1 MATQTLET
9 AVRQLKVSAQDR
21 PFFTID
27 ELIKKRVLE
36 LGDAPLLGYPNE
48 GLLDFEEHSARA
60 VDRYVDAAV
69 QRLQQLGLPS
79 VDSNSEKAPVIGIL
93 AHSGLHVVIT
103 IMALSRLG
111 YAVFLVS
118 TRLQSPGIARLCE
131 LASCSA
137 MLTTSTFHPVLAEV
151 QHQLKLD
158 ILPLL
163 CHSDYYGKDAPV
175 FSRTYDPER
184 ESNKIAAIIHSSGS
198 TGLPKPIYLTHKSCI
213 GAFSVHMNMRAF
225 IVSPLFH
232 SHGFYETFRSIYSK
246 KPIYYGNYNLPLT
259 RQNLI
264 QMINYIK
271 PEIFHVVPYVVKL
284 LAETDEG
291 IRALASVKL
300 VLFGGSSCPDDLG
313 DRLVNNGVY
322 LVGNY
327 GSLMNSVRPPG
338 DKAWNYLRPLPSAKP
353 YVLMDEVSTGIY
365 ECVCLDGIP
374 SKSTSNS
381 DSPPNSFRT
390 RDLFVKHPT
399 QPDWWK
405 YVSRLDDRFTLING
419 EKVLPIPIEGRIRQ
433 EEIVKEAIVFGEQ
446 RSYPGALIV
455 KADNAAHLSYEDYV
469 EAIWPAVEAANAKAE
484 SFSRIPRELLIVLPS
499 DTQYP
504 RTDKGT
510 FIRAPFYQQF
520 EKEIQSAYDRY
531 ENEDEGGSLS
541 LEGQELEIWLLQQL
555 KKQLGID
562 LPSSDTDFFASG
574 VDSLHCIQMWSLI
587 KRQVDLGGRQ
597 SQLGQNV
604 LYESGNIRELSRYL
618 VALRNGHI
626 EAVRDE
632 LQSMQDLV
640 AKYSSFSPHIAGA
653 ATKPDKHLV
662 FLTGVTGG
670 LGAHLLAQ
678 LAALPTVLSVWA
690 AVRAPDDAAAA
701 SRIAN
706 SLTSRGVSLSP
717 LQQSKVVPLS
727 CDLGLPDFG
736 LGAARLADLKSKLTI
751 VIHSAWAVNFNIP
764 VQSFEGQHI
773 KAVHSLIQL
782 CQSVETPNP
791 ARFFFCSSVS
801 ASGGSPR
808 PGNVPEG
815 PVPTPAWAQGTG
827 YARSKW
833 VSEHITRNA
842 NLNAG
847 APTRV
852 LRIGQLVGDSR
863 VGEWNTTEGIP
874 LMIQTAITLGALP
887 NLDEEMTWLPVDHA
901 ATAILELVNANAAP
915 QPSERDTDPDLVYHI
930 LNPTR
935 FHWTRDMLPSLSK
948 AGLQFERL
956 PTNQW
961 MDRLRQS
968 ERDPK
973 KNPPI
978 KLLDWFESKYGRTA
992 SASKGVLAYLTKE
1005 TEKDSPTL
1013 RGLSDVT
1020 DVKFITTLVERLKA
1034 RWAGDDS
1041 A

>member
-1 MATQTLET
+1 MATQTT
-9 AVRQLKVSAQDR
+9 TVTQLKVSAQDR
-21 PFFTID
+21 SFFTLD
-27 ELIKKRVLE
+27 ELIKRRALE
-36 LGDAPLLGYPNE
+36 LGDAPLLGYPSE

-69 QRLQQLGLPS
+69 QRLHQLGLSS
-79 VDSNSEKAPVIGIL
+79 VDSNSEKASVIGIL

-131 LASCSA
+131 LADCSA
-137 MLTTSTFHPVLAEV
+137 MLTTSNFHPVLAEV
-151 QHQLKLD
+151 QQERELVV
-158 ILPLL
+158 LPLL
-163 CHSDYYGKDAPV
+163 SHSDYYGKDAPV

-184 ESNKIAAIIHSSGS
+184 ESRKIAAIIHSSGS

-264 QMINYIK
+264 QMINYVK

-291 IRALASVKL
+291 IQALASVKL
-300 VLFGGSSCPDDLG
+300 VLFGEAAVQMTLATVWSHG
-313 DRLVNNGVY
+313 
-322 LVGNY
+322 
-327 GSLMNSVRPPG
+327 
-338 DKAWNYLRPLPSAKP
+338 
-353 YVLMDEVSTGIY
+353 
-365 ECVCLDGIP
+365 
-374 SKSTSNS
+374 
-381 DSPPNSFRT
+381 
-390 RDLFVKHPT
+390 T

-419 EKVLPIPIEGRIRQ
+419 EKVLPIPFEGRIRQ
-433 EEIVKEAIVFGEQ
+433 EEIAKEAKVFGEQ
-446 RSYPGALIV
+446 RSYPGTLIV
-455 KADNAAHLSYEDYV
+455 KADNAASLTDAEFV

-484 SFSRIPRELLIVLPS
+484 SFSRIPRELIIVLPS
-499 DTQYP
+499 ETQYP

-520 EKEIQSAYDRY
+520 EKEIQIAYDRY
-531 ENEDEGGSLS
+531 ENEEEGGRLS
-541 LEGQELEIWLLQQL
+541 LVGQELEIWLLQQL

-562 LPSSDTDFFASG
+562 LPSADADFFASG

-587 KRQVDLGGRQ
+587 KREVDLGGRQ
-597 SQLGQNV
+597 SYLGQNV
-604 LYESGNIRELSRYL
+604 LYESGNIRKLSEHL
-618 VALRNGHI
+618 VALRNGQV
-626 EAVRDE
+626 EAVQDE
-632 LQSMQDLV
+632 LREMQDLV
-640 AKYSSFSPHIAGA
+640 AKSSSITPHVACTA
-653 ATKPDKHLV
+653 PKPEKHLV

-670 LGAHLLAQ
+670 LGAHLLGQ
-678 LAALPTVLSVWA
+678 LAALPTVSSVWA
-690 AVRAPDDAAAA
+690 AVRAPDDTAAA
-701 SRIAN
+701 SRIAD
-706 SLTSRGVSLSP
+706 SLTSRGISLSP

-727 CDLGLPDFG
+727 CDLGLPDLG
-736 LGAARLADLKSKLTI
+736 LGATRIADLKSRLTI

-764 VQSFEGQHI
+764 VQSFEDQHI
-773 KAVHSLIQL
+773 KAVHNLIQL

-808 PGNVPEG
+808 HGNVPEG

-847 APTRV
+847 APARV
-852 LRIGQLVGDSR
+852 LRIGQLVGDSK

-874 LMIQTAITLGALP
+874 LMIQTAVTLGSLP

-901 ATAILELVNANAAP
+901 AAAILEIINADATP
-915 QPSERDTDPDLVYHI
+915 QPSERDTDPDLVYHV

-935 FHWTRDMLPSLSK
+935 FHWTRDMLPSLSE
-948 AGLQFERL
+948 AGLRFEIL

-961 MDRLRQS
+961 MDKLRQS
-968 ERDPK
+968 KRDPK

-992 SASKGVLAYLTKE
+992 SAKKGVLSEIERVAHICHLT
-1005 TEKDSPTL
+1005 
-1013 RGLSDVT
+1013 
-1020 DVKFITTLVERLKA
+1020 ITTI
-1034 RWAGDDS
+1034 
-1041 A
+1041 

>member
-1 MATQTLET
+1 
-9 AVRQLKVSAQDR
+9 
-21 PFFTID
+21 
-27 ELIKKRVLE
+27 
-36 LGDAPLLGYPNE
+36 
-48 GLLDFEEHSARA
+48 
-60 VDRYVDAAV
+60 
-69 QRLQQLGLPS
+69 
-79 VDSNSEKAPVIGIL
+79 
-93 AHSGLHVVIT
+93 
-103 IMALSRLG
+103 
-111 YAVFLVS
+111 
-118 TRLQSPGIARLCE
+118 
-131 LASCSA
+131 
-137 MLTTSTFHPVLAEV
+137 
-151 QHQLKLD
+151 
-158 ILPLL
+158 
-163 CHSDYYGKDAPV
+163 
-175 FSRTYDPER
+175 
-184 ESNKIAAIIHSSGS
+184 
-198 TGLPKPIYLTHKSCI
+198 
-213 GAFSVHMNMRAF
+213 
-225 IVSPLFH
+225 
-232 SHGFYETFRSIYSK
+232 
-246 KPIYYGNYNLPLT
+246 
-259 RQNLI
+259 
-264 QMINYIK
+264 
-271 PEIFHVVPYVVKL
+271 
-284 LAETDEG
+284 
-291 IRALASVKL
+291 
-300 VLFGGSSCPDDLG
+300 
-313 DRLVNNGVY
+313 
-322 LVGNY
+322 
-327 GSLMNSVRPPG
+327 
-338 DKAWNYLRPLPSAKP
+338 
-353 YVLMDEVSTGIY
+353 MDEVSTGIY

-662 FLTGVTGG
+662 
-670 LGAHLLAQ
+670 
-678 LAALPTVLSVWA
+678 
-690 AVRAPDDAAAA
+690 
-701 SRIAN
+701 
-706 SLTSRGVSLSP
+706 VS
-717 LQQSKVVPLS
+717 
-727 CDLGLPDFG
+727 LPDFG

>member
-1 MATQTLET
+1 MATQTT
-9 AVRQLKVSAQDR
+9 TVTQLKVSAQDR
-21 PFFTID
+21 PFFTLD
-27 ELIKKRVLE
+27 ELIKRRALE

-69 QRLQQLGLPS
+69 QRLQQLGLSS

-118 TRLQSPGIARLCE
+118 TRLQSPGIARL
-131 LASCSA
+131 S
-137 MLTTSTFHPVLAEV
+137 EV
-151 QHQLKLD
+151 QQERELD
-158 ILPLL
+158 VLPLL
-163 CHSDYYGKDAPV
+163 SHSDYYGKDAPV

-184 ESNKIAAIIHSSGS
+184 ESRKIAAIIHSSGS

-264 QMINYIK
+264 QMINYVK

-291 IRALASVKL
+291 IQALASVKL

-313 DRLVNNGVY
+313 DRL
-322 LVGNY
+322 
-327 GSLMNSVRPPG
+327 
-338 DKAWNYLRPLPSAKP
+338 
-353 YVLMDEVSTGIY
+353 
-365 ECVCLDGIP
+365 CVCLDGIP

-390 RDLFVKHPT
+390 RDLFVKHAT

-455 KADNAAHLSYEDYV
+455 KADNAASLTDAEFV
-469 EAIWPAVEAANAKAE
+469 EAIWPAVEAANARAE
-484 SFSRIPRELLIVLPS
+484 SFSRIPRELIIVLPS
-499 DTQYP
+499 ETQYP

-520 EKEIQSAYDRY
+520 EKEIQIAYDRY
-531 ENEDEGGSLS
+531 ENEEEGGRLS
-541 LEGQELEIWLLQQL
+541 LVGQELEIWLLQQL

-562 LPSSDTDFFASG
+562 LPSADADFFASG

-587 KRQVDLGGRQ
+587 KREVDLGGRQ
-597 SQLGQNV
+597 SYLGQNV
-604 LYESGNIRELSRYL
+604 LYESGNIRKLSEHL
-618 VALRNGHI
+618 VALRNCQV
-626 EAVRDE
+626 EAVQDE
-632 LQSMQDLV
+632 LRKMQDLV
-640 AKYSSFSPHIAGA
+640 AKYSSITPHVACTA
-653 ATKPDKHLV
+653 PKPEKHLV

-670 LGAHLLAQ
+670 LGAHLLGQ
-678 LAALPTVLSVWA
+678 LAALPTVSSVWA
-690 AVRAPDDAAAA
+690 AVRAPDDTAAA
-701 SRIAN
+701 SRIAQ
-706 SLTSRGVSLSP
+706 SLTSRGISLSP
-717 LQQSKVVPLS
+717 LQQAKVVPLS

-736 LGAARLADLKSKLTI
+736 LGATRIADLKSRLTI

-764 VQSFEGQHI
+764 VQSFEDQHI
-773 KAVHSLIQL
+773 KAVHNLIQL

-808 PGNVPEG
+808 HGNVPEG

-847 APTRV
+847 APARV
-852 LRIGQLVGDSR
+852 LRIGQLVGDSK

-874 LMIQTAITLGALP
+874 LMIQTAVTLGSLP

-901 ATAILELVNANAAP
+901 AAAILELVNADATP
-915 QPSERDTDPDLVYHI
+915 QPSERDTDPDLVYHV

-935 FHWTRDMLPSLSK
+935 FHWTRDMLPSLSE
-948 AGLQFERL
+948 AGLRFEIL
-956 PTNQW
+956 PTDQW
-961 MDRLRQS
+961 MDKLRQS
-968 ERDPK
+968 KRDPK

-992 SASKGVLAYLTKE
+992 SANKGVLAYSTAE
-1005 TEKDSPTL
+1005 TERDSPTL
-1013 RGLSDVT
+1013 RELPDVT
-1020 DVKFITTLVERLKA
+1020 DVRFITTLVERLKA
-1034 RWAGDDS
+1034 RWAADDS